1 MDRHASE
8 LHHSNWRMGKV
19 LRDGGVKVFQVE
31 TTVNN
36 DTFGTTALDTASPLS
51 MLQKREWEWTAKD
64 RAAFMAVQA
73 GLKRMPARAKRAAFH
88 SWRSEE
94 HTSELQSLM
103 RISYAV
109 FC

>member
-1 MDRHASE
+1 MQHSRSFMDRHASE

-64 RAAFMAVQA
+64 RAAFMAVRARWDARRGGQVWVRECVFWG
-73 GLKRMPARAKRAAFH
+73 GL
-88 SWRSEE
+88 S
-94 HTSELQSLM
+94 
-103 RISYAV
+103 I
-109 FC
+109 